1 MRRYR
6 GRMSTETRTFPPRP
20 LCGIK
25 AVYARQ
31 ASCPSSFA
39 LAVADFE
46 PWVEGVEFETAD
58 TSTAP
63 GWSAAELSELHE
75 AFGSGVRE
83 ELAALDPGT
92 TVAVA
97 VVLRSIKVHEVDTH
111 PRAFRQAGRQAVRN
125 ALAEAYGPPPTP
137 WPRLP

>member
-1 MRRYR
+1 MT
-6 GRMSTETRTFPPRP
+6 TETRTFPPRP
-20 LCGIK
+20 LHAVK

-31 ASCPSSFA
+31 AGCPSSFA

-46 PWVEGVEFETAD
+46 PWVEGVQFETAD
-58 TSTAP
+58 TSTVP
-63 GWSAAELSELHE
+63 GWSAAEVAELHE
-75 AFGSGVRE
+75 AFGAGVRE

-111 PRAFRQAGRQAVRN
+111 PRAFRQAGRQTVRN

>member
-1 MRRYR
+1 MT
-6 GRMSTETRTFPPRP
+6 TEPRTTFPPRP
-20 LCGIK
+20 LPGVK

-31 ASCPSSFA
+31 AGCPSSFA

-58 TSTAP
+58 TSTVP
-63 GWSAAELSELHE
+63 GWPAAEVAELHE
-75 AFGSGVRE
+75 AFAAGVRE
-83 ELAALDPGT
+83 ELADPAALDPGT
-92 TVAVA
+92 AVAVA

-125 ALAEAYGPPPTP
+125 ALAEAYGPPATP
-137 WPRLP
+137 WPRLS

>member
-1 MRRYR
+1 MT
-6 GRMSTETRTFPPRP
+6 TEPRTFPPRP
-20 LCGIK
+20 LPAVK

-31 ASCPSSFA
+31 AGCPSSFA

-46 PWVEGVEFETAD
+46 PWEEGVEFETAD
-58 TSTAP
+58 TSTVP
-63 GWSAAELSELHE
+63 GWPAAEVSELHE

-83 ELAALDPGT
+83 ELAELATLEPGT

-97 VVLRSIKVHEVDTH
+97 VVLRSIKVHEVDSH
-111 PRAFRQAGRQAVRN
+111 PRAFRHAGRQAVRN
-125 ALAEAYGPPPTP
+125 ALLEAYGPPPTP